1 MDVHFSSKKQNW
13 ATPPELFKKLNEE
26 FQFTRDVC
34 AEEWNAKL
42 PDYWTEE
49 DDCLSKDWEGVLW
62 MNPPYG
68 KELKKFVK
76 KAFEESQKKAKT
88 IVALIPSRTDTSYFH
103 DYILDKSEIRFLR
116 GRVRFHTE
124 DGVGGTAPFPSMIV
138 VWKNNMV

>member
-1 MDVHFSSKKQNW
+1 M
-13 ATPPELFKKLNEE
+13 LFEKLHKE
-26 FQFTRDVC
+26 FQFDIDVC

-42 PDYWTEE
+42 PTYWTKE
-49 DDCLSKDWEGVLW
+49 DDCLSKDWEGVCW

-68 KELKKFVK
+68 SELKKFVK

-103 DYILDKSEIRFLR
+103 DYILGKAEIRFLR

-124 DGVGGTAPFPSMIV
+124 DGAGGTAPFPSIV
-138 VWKNNMV
+138 VIWKNNMV